1 MTTIHT
7 RPVKPILTPQRGGFL
22 ASGALPFT
30 HSLSPYTGCQFGA
43 TACGQYCYA
52 QFMPN
57 WAVHAAGAPWGSQVW
72 IKENAAEVLQHTLAA
87 MSPEKRR
94 GLRIFM
100 ATTTDPYQPVEAKAQ
115 ITRRCL
121 EVFSRFDDLDLL
133 LIQTRSPL
141 VSRDFDLIAS
151 IPYAWLSVTLETD
164 DQSVVS
170 RLGGGPAVSAR
181 LKLIEAAAAADIP
194 TQITIS
200 PCLPHS
206 LCFAARLAATGAR
219 RIVVDTFV
227 EGDGSGG
234 RRTADSPFSAS
245 AGYDWREP
253 SPARSLF
260 EQLRALH
267 PDVSWSAEGFSGI
280 PPRQRPTLFD

>member
-1 MTTIHT
+1 MTTLHS
-7 RPVKPILTPQRGGFL
+7 RRAKSILTPQRGGFL

-30 HSLSPYTGCQFGA
+30 HSFSPYTGCQFGT

-57 WAVHAAGAPWGSQVW
+57 WAVHAAGAPWGSEVW
-72 IKENAAEVLQHTLAA
+72 IKENAPEVLLDTLTAL
-87 MSPEKRR
+87 SPEKRR

-100 ATTTDPYQPVEAKAQ
+100 ATTTDPYQPVEAKAE

-141 VSRDFDLIAS
+141 VARDFALIAS
-151 IPYAWLSVTLETD
+151 IPYAWLSITLETD

-170 RLGGGPAVSAR
+170 RLGGGPTVSVR
-181 LKLIEAAAAADIP
+181 LKMIESAAALGIP
-194 TQITIS
+194 TQVTVS

-206 LCFAARLAATGAR
+206 ENFAARLAATGAR
-219 RIVVDTFV
+219 RIVVDSFV

-234 RRTADSPFSAS
+234 RRTANSPFARS
-245 AGYDWREP
+245 AGYDWRDP
-253 SPARSLF
+253 SPAQSLF

-280 PPRQRPTLFD
+280 PPR